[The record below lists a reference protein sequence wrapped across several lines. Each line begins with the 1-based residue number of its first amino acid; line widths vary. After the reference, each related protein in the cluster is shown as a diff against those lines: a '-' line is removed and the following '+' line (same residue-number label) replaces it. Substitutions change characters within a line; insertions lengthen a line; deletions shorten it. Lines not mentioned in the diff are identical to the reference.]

1 MPWASLGAIL
11 VYCVCVC
18 VWYHLCYSR
27 DWSCLLGSHGLLIQF
42 SWKWS
47 SALFEPT
54 WSGVNPLWS
63 QSSLNPH
70 EVEAILF
77 EPTWSG
83 INPLFSERTWSRINF
98 LWTHMKWNQF
108 SLNPH
113 EVESILSE
121 RTWSGINSL
130 WTHMKW
136 SQFSLNPHELELIL
150 FEPTWSGSMSCI
162 H

>member
-27 DWSCLLGSHGLLIQF
+27 DWSCLLGSHGLYVGSFLENGVLLSLNPHEVELIL
-42 SWKWS
+42 S
-47 SALFEPT
+47 EPT
-54 WSGVNPLWS
+54 WSGVNPLWTHMKWS
-63 QSSLNPH
+63 QFSLNAH
-70 EVEAILF
+70 EVESILF

-83 INPLFSERTWSRINF
+83 INS

-136 SQFSLNPHELELIL
+136 NQFSLNPHEVESIPL
-150 FEPTWSGSMSCI
+150 
-162 H
+162 